1 MPLSRRNA
9 SKSTSGANS
18 PSKAVIEVSSPAR
31 SRRTKIDLV
40 KQNSDTD
47 DDLNDSE
54 AELAIASVAPKEPI
68 SFKKVMTRVVTAC
81 IMCIFFLVLV
91 QSGHFYCILTGVLV
105 QIELY
110 RELVN
115 VRYVEAKENKM
126 PLFRSLQWAWFLW
139 AMIASH
145 GQSLDEFCRDHKCIV
160 VSNFLNYRIFTYSMF
175 FALFVTTVVSLRP
188 GLLRYQLSQYM
199 WTIII
204 IVIVVVQTQHLVS
217 NILLG
222 LFWFFFPFATVVMN
236 DCSAYVCGITFGRK
250 FIKAPFIPLSP
261 NKTWEGFIGAA
272 ILTIIFSYYFPL
284 ILAQYDWFKCPIKE
298 ISLGTSL
305 APFYHGIKVYFGAE
319 SFFLYNSSDPT
330 NLYSCA
336 FDTKLSKIM
345 QELYE
350 NKILNFDC
358 LPIQLHGL
366 VFGLFA
372 SLVAP
377 FGGFFASAI
386 KRAYGKKDF
395 DSFMPGHGGMMDRM
409 DCQLIM
415 IMFTSFYLSTF
426 IDTRTLQDKLSDILM
441 TLDDL
446 SDVFKTLDNETI
458 GKIKEVVNL
467 IK

>member
-1 MPLSRRNA
+1 MPVSRRNT
-9 SKSTSGANS
+9 SKTTSLSNS
-18 PSKAVIEVSSPAR
+18 PSKAVHEVSSPAR
-31 SRRTKIDLV
+31 SRRNKVDLL

-54 AELAIASVAPKEPI
+54 AELAIATVSPKEPI
-68 SFKKVMTRVVTAC
+68 SFKKVTTRVISAC

-91 QSGHFYCILTGVLV
+91 QSGHFYCIITGVLV

-145 GQSLDEFCRDHKCIV
+145 GRSLDEFCHDHKCKV
-160 VSNFLNYRIFTYSMF
+160 DSNFLNYGIFTYCMF
-175 FALFVTTVVSLRP
+175 FTLFVTTVVSLRP

-236 DCSAYVCGITFGRK
+236 DCSAYVCGVTFGRK

-272 ILTIIFSYYFPL
+272 ILTIIFSYYFPVV
-284 ILAQYDWFKCPIKE
+284 LAKYDWFKCPIQE
-298 ISLGTSL
+298 ISQDTSL
-305 APFYHGIKVYFGAE
+305 SPFYHGIKVYLG
-319 SFFLYNSSDPT
+319 SDSKVLYGSSDENSYT
-330 NLYSCA
+330 CVY
-336 FDTKLSKIM
+336 DTKLSKIM
-345 QELYE
+345 LELYE
-350 NKILNFDC
+350 EKIPNFS
-358 LPIQLHGL
+358 PIQLHGL

-426 IDTRTLQDKLSDILM
+426 IDKRTLPDKLSDKLM
-441 TLDDL
+441 TLDFNKL

-458 GKIKEVVNL
+458 TKIKELV
-467 IK
+467 I